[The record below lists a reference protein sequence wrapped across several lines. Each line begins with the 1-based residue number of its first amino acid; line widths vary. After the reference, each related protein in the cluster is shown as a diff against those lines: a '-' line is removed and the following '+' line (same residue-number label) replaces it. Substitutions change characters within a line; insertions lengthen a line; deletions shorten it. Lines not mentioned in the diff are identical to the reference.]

1 MNAITQKNQKNHEKQ
16 ARIVSLALHVVM
28 ILILLFGVARSC
40 DMETPP
46 PTQEGILIAFGEIDA
61 GGGQPDEGQPD
72 EAPEQTVEETVEE
85 TVQEVEEVEVTEP
98 APAEEVTPTPVPD
111 PKPDVKTTDADE
123 IALKKKQEEAKKKK
137 QEADK
142 KKRAAEAKKQA
153 EDAKKAAAAAK
164 KKAAAE
170 AKAKAAAEAKAKA
183 DALQAKKDKI
193 GGAFGDKPGQG
204 DGSNSGNAG
213 DPNATNAGSGTG
225 TGQVGGGLSNT
236 GVKSKPKP
244 PTNPG
249 VEGNAVIKICVDP
262 KGNVV
267 TAEFTQG
274 GSSITNGT
282 AIKQAIANA
291 KKWKFDANQMRADK
305 VCGTITYKFDVK

>member
-1 MNAITQKNQKNHEKQ
+1 MDAIKQNNQDNHEKK
-16 ARIVSLALHVVM
+16 AKIVSLSFHVLLVL
-28 ILILLFGVARSC
+28 ILILGVARSC
-40 DMETPP
+40 NFQTPP
-46 PTQEGILIAFGEIDA
+46 PTQEGIMIAFGEIDA
-61 GGGQPDEGQPD
+61 GGGQPEEGQPE
-72 EAPEQTVEETVEE
+72 EAPEE
-85 TVQEVEEVEVTEP
+85 TVQETVEESEP

-111 PKPDVKTTDADE
+111 PKPDVKTTNADE

-142 KKRAAEAKKQA
+142 KKREADAKKKA
-153 EDAKKAAAAAK
+153 ENAKKAAAAAK

-170 AKAKAAAEAKAKA
+170 AAAKAAADAKAKA

-193 GGAFGDKPGQG
+193 GGTFGNKPGNG
-204 DGSNSGNAG
+204 EGSNSGNAG

-236 GVKSKPKP
+236 GVKSKPNP
-244 PTNPG
+244 PSNPG

-267 TAEFTQG
+267 SAEFTQS
-274 GSSITNGT
+274 GSTITNGT

-291 KKWKFDANQMRADK
+291 KKWTFDANQMRADK

>member
-1 MNAITQKNQKNHEKQ
+1 MKTITQNNHENHEKK
-16 ARIVSLALHVVM
+16 AKIISFAFHAVL

-40 DMETPP
+40 DFEPP
-46 PTQEGILIAFGEIDA
+46 QTQEGILIAFGEIDA
-61 GGGQPDEGQPD
+61 GGGEPEEGEPQ
-72 EAPEQTVEETVEE
+72 EAPEQAVEETVEE
-85 TVQEVEEVEVTEP
+85 TVQEVEEVETEP

-123 IALKKKQEEAKKKK
+123 IALKKKQEEAKKKQ

-142 KKRAAEAKKQA
+142 KKREADAKKKA

-170 AKAKAAAEAKAKA
+170 AAAKAAAAAKAKA

>member
-1 MNAITQKNQKNHEKQ
+1 MKTITQNNHENHEKK
-16 ARIVSLALHVVM
+16 AKIISFAFHAVL

-40 DMETPP
+40 DFEPP
-46 PTQEGILIAFGEIDA
+46 QTQEGILIAFGEIDA
-61 GGGQPDEGQPD
+61 GGGEPEEGEPQ
-72 EAPEQTVEETVEE
+72 EAPEQAVEEAVEETVEE
-85 TVQEVEEVEVTEP
+85 VETEP

-123 IALKKKQEEAKKKK
+123 IALKKKQEEAKKKQ

-142 KKRAAEAKKQA
+142 KKREADAKKKV

-170 AKAKAAAEAKAKA
+170 AAAKAAAEAKAKA

-225 TGQVGGGLSNT
+225 GGTTGSGADVSGRS
-236 GVKSKPKP
+236 VKNKPKP

-249 VEGNAVIKICVDP
+249 VKGNAVIKICVDP

-267 TAEFTQG
+267 SADFTQN
-274 GSSITNGT
+274 GSTITDGN
-282 AIKQAIANA
+282 AIKEAERNA
-291 KKWKFDANQMRADK
+291 LKWKFDVNAMAADK
-305 VCGTITYKFDVK
+305 VCGTITYKFEVK